1 LIGLNMLNVK
11 MNNFINKDILEYSEK
26 YSQQEPE
33 ILQELNRETHLKI
46 LNPRMLSGFFQ
57 GRLLSII
64 SKLIKPKKVLEIG
77 TYTGYSA
84 ICIAEGMNKNGI
96 IHTIDKNEELNT
108 IQKKYFKKSGLE
120 NNIIQY
126 NGCALDIIPKI
137 KEKFDLIFIDADKE
151 NYINYFNLVI
161 DKLNNNGVILADNV
175 LWSGKV
181 INSEDHD
188 LTTNVLREFNKS
200 VNNDNRVETILL
212 PIRDGISIIRKI

>member
-1 LIGLNMLNVK
+1 

-26 YSQQEPE
+26 NSQQEPE

-137 KEKFDLIFIDADKE
+137 EEKFDLIFIDADKE

>member
-1 LIGLNMLNVK
+1 

-26 YSQQEPE
+26 YSLQEPE

>member
-1 LIGLNMLNVK
+1 

-137 KEKFDLIFIDADKE
+137 EEKFDLIFIDADKE

-161 DKLNNNGVILADNV
+161 DKLNKNGVILADNV

>member
-1 LIGLNMLNVK
+1 

-137 KEKFDLIFIDADKE
+137 EEKFDLIFIDADKE

-188 LTTNVLREFNKS
+188 LTTNLLREFNKN

>member
-1 LIGLNMLNVK
+1 MLNVK

-96 IHTIDKNEELNT
+96 IHTIDKNEELDT

-126 NGCALDIIPKI
+126 NGCALDIIPNI
-137 KEKFDLIFIDADKE
+137 EEKFDLIFIDADKE

>member
-1 LIGLNMLNVK
+1 
-11 MNNFINKDILEYSEK
+11 MNNFINKDILEYSKK

-137 KEKFDLIFIDADKE
+137 EEKFDLIFIDADKE

>member
-1 LIGLNMLNVK
+1 

>member
-1 LIGLNMLNVK
+1 

-137 KEKFDLIFIDADKE
+137 EEKFDLVFIDADKE

>member
-1 LIGLNMLNVK
+1 MLNVK

-26 YSQQEPE
+26 NSQQEPE

>member
-1 LIGLNMLNVK
+1 
-11 MNNFINKDILEYSEK
+11 MNNFINKDIFEYSEK

-126 NGCALDIIPKI
+126 NGCGLDIIPKI
-137 KEKFDLIFIDADKE
+137 EEKFDLIFIDADKE

-188 LTTNVLREFNKS
+188 LTTNVLREFNRM
-200 VNNDNRVETILL
+200 VNNDKRVETILL